1 MPKRYNKKMSESSD
15 SIISKLQSDNVLAQR
30 IHCGGC
36 QRLVAQVEDP
46 ELVPIKGKAGA
57 TGKQA
62 EGILCKECR
71 DSPMYSKEGPRQA
84 IYTDAAGEIRIEFL
98 DSLTPIKSST
108 AAEGEES

>member
-1 MPKRYNKKMSESSD
+1 MSSD
-15 SIISKLQSDNVLAQR
+15 STSIITKLTSDNVLAQR
-30 IHCGGC
+30 FHCGGC
-36 QRLVAQVEDP
+36 QRLIAQVEDP

-62 EGILCKECR
+62 EGILCKDCR
-71 DSPMYSKEGPRQA
+71 EDPMYSKEGPRQA

-98 DSLTPIKSST
+98 DSLTPIKSGT